1 MLFPFA
7 YFLAPFLAI
16 LPSSTLPPLPASGV
30 IIWAGVFVILFL
42 HVLSRTFAMPSATIL
57 VNNCCPH
64 PSVLSTVH
72 GVAQSVSSGMR
83 MLGPLLGGWAFA
95 LALDIK
101 FVAMPFW
108 VMLVFSCLAA
118 TLSFWVKEGDGHEI
132 KLEGEEEEAEDSKK
146 EMVQKSDVEVLRRG
160 NLREL

>member
-1 MLFPFA
+1 
-7 YFLAPFLAI
+7 
-16 LPSSTLPPLPASGV
+16 
-30 IIWAGVFVILFL
+30 
-42 HVLSRTFAMPSATIL
+42 MPSATIL

-95 LALDIK
+95 LALDMQ

-118 TLSFWVKEGDGHEI
+118 TLSFWVREGDGHEI
-132 KLEGEEEEAEDSKK
+132 KLEGEEDEGGEAEVSKR
-146 EMVQKSDVEVLRRG
+146 EMVHKRDVEVSRGGVSLRGHIGTR
-160 NLREL
+160 